1 MVEDIWT
8 DRPNYLGKSI
18 VMKIMCA
25 RVFLVICLGAAA
37 MLINSGSVLDATAQ
51 AEMRTNAAV
60 VSNGPVVVELYQS
73 QGCSSCPPAN
83 AALNAIAERSDVIA
97 LSFAVTYWDRLG
109 WKDIFGDP
117 AYTKRQY
124 AYANA
129 LGNDGVY
136 TPQVV
141 LNGRRAIVGNRPGEL
156 ERAVA
161 ATRKLSGGPS
171 IENKPGSVSIGV
183 GRGTGD
189 VLLVRYDPR
198 NQQVA
203 VRTGE
208 NGGLKLPHRNI
219 VRQMV
224 RLGQWDG
231 SRVIFKL
238 PANPDIAW
246 KSVILVQAK
255 QTGPIL
261 AARKL

>member
-1 MVEDIWT
+1 
-8 DRPNYLGKSI
+8 
-18 VMKIMCA
+18 MKILWV
-25 RVFLVICLGAAA
+25 RVFVLICVVAAA
-37 MLINSGSVLDATAQ
+37 VIINSGNLLGSSAQ
-51 AEMRTNAAV
+51 AETRTNQPV
-60 VSNGPVVVELYQS
+60 VSSGPVVVELYQS

-83 AALNAIAERSDVIA
+83 AALNGIADRSDVIA

-124 AYANA
+124 AYASA
-129 LGNDGVY
+129 LGDDGVY

-171 IENKPGSVSIGV
+171 IDDKPGSVSIGA
-183 GRGTGD
+183 GKGNGD

-208 NGGLKLPHRNI
+208 NGGRKLPHRNI

-231 SRVIFKL
+231 SRVIFNL
-238 PANPDIAW
+238 PANPDAAW
-246 KSVILVQAK
+246 RSVILVQTK

-261 AARKL
+261 AARKLSAQ

>member
-8 DRPNYLGKSI
+8 DRANYLGRSI

-51 AEMRTNAAV
+51 AETRTNAPV
-60 VSNGPVVVELYQS
+60 GSNGPVVVELYQS

-109 WKDIFGDP
+109 WKDVFGDP

-136 TPQVV
+136 TPQVAP
-141 LNGRRAIVGNRPGEL
+141 NGRRAIVGNRPGEL

-161 ATRKLSGGPS
+161 ATGKLAEGHQSRISQDRCQSASGWAPAMFCLSATTLEINRWPFAQARTRPQTSASQYCAPDGEVGSMGRLPRHLQA
-171 IENKPGSVSIGV
+171 PG
-183 GRGTGD
+183 
-189 VLLVRYDPR
+189 
-198 NQQVA
+198 
-203 VRTGE
+203 
-208 NGGLKLPHRNI
+208 LP
-219 VRQMV
+219 
-224 RLGQWDG
+224 
-231 SRVIFKL
+231 
-238 PANPDIAW
+238 
-246 KSVILVQAK
+246 
-255 QTGPIL
+255 
-261 AARKL
+261 